1 MNGLRSKS
9 KLVSDESIN
18 QIKKRYRSGYYNK
31 PQRLVRRKQR
41 HNVVDTEA
49 IETDSIDSSSV
60 ENEFVDSEDKD
71 SDSSNLAE
79 EDDDQYEIDSFIA
92 PEDNISFGDDQS
104 TEDEFDTFDAGECL
118 YRDQKGK
125 VRFDISKHLTQRK
138 RIILDEEDDDEDEDD
153 DDEGVTVKEL
163 TPKNPP
169 VVEVPTKP
177 LFNLARSIT
186 RETIE
191 KSPFTEETQK
201 LLMAVSNDVTTS
213 SESTWLN
220 KVMEIIAYYKF
231 NRTIKLPNDD
241 RHRNL
246 RRRSIGMDKKT
257 TLTINQK
264 KLWGHIK
271 NITDNNEV
279 L

>member
-1 MNGLRSKS
+1 M
-9 KLVSDESIN
+9 
-18 QIKKRYRSGYYNK
+18 
-31 PQRLVRRKQR
+31 
-41 HNVVDTEA
+41 
-49 IETDSIDSSSV
+49 
-60 ENEFVDSEDKD
+60 
-71 SDSSNLAE
+71 AE

-92 PEDNISFGDDQS
+92 PEDNICFDGDDQS
-104 TEDEFDTFDAGECL
+104 TDDEFDTFDAGEYL

-220 KVMEIIAYYKF
+220 KVMEIIAYYKV
-231 NRTIKLPNDD
+231 NQTIKLPNDD

-246 RRRSIGMDKKT
+246 RRWSNGMEKKT
-257 TLTINQK
+257 TLTSNQK
-264 KLWGHIK
+264 KLWCHIK
-271 NITDNNEV
+271 KITDNNEV